1 MKRDERVARGAE
13 GALAEVPIAL
23 PALTRASKLGD
34 RAARAGFDWPDSA
47 GPRAKVSEELA
58 ELDGALASPDPAL
71 KEAELGDLLFS
82 VVNLARHL
90 GLDPEAALRKANERF
105 AQRYRHVEQELA
117 RLGQTASGAS
127 PDLLDRLWAAAKADH
142 P

>member
-1 MKRDERVARGAE
+1 
-13 GALAEVPIAL
+13 
-23 PALTRASKLGD
+23 
-34 RAARAGFDWPDSA
+34 
-47 GPRAKVSEELA
+47 
-58 ELDGALASPDPAL
+58 
-71 KEAELGDLLFS
+71 
-82 VVNLARHL
+82 
-90 GLDPEAALRKANERF
+90 LRKANERF